1 MRDSRYAALSVVPDG
16 DGYVL
21 GSRYSRDF
29 VAVPAIGGEV
39 VRWLQA
45 GYTVEESAE
54 RAALRMGEPVDVA
67 GFVAGLTAAGLLPA
81 DDAAPDDAAPDDAA
95 PPPRT
100 VSPGARRA
108 GRILFGPAGL
118 TVQAALAA
126 VAAVVLLAVPAARPR
141 YADAIVTGVPLLSLL
156 IVAAVGTASALVH
169 EQHPAP
175 APV

>member
-1 MRDSRYAALSVVPDG
+1 HGHHPVAAAPRLRAVQGRDVKDSRFAALSVVPDG

-67 GFVAGLTAAGLLPA
+67 GFVAGLTAAGVLPA
-81 DDAAPDDAAPDDAA
+81 DHAAPDDAAPDDPP
-95 PPPRT
+95 PPPRA
-100 VSPGARRA
+100 VSP
-108 GRILFGPAGL
+108 
-118 TVQAALAA
+118 
-126 VAAVVLLAVPAARPR
+126 
-141 YADAIVTGVPLLSLL
+141 
-156 IVAAVGTASALVH
+156 
-169 EQHPAP
+169 
-175 APV
+175 